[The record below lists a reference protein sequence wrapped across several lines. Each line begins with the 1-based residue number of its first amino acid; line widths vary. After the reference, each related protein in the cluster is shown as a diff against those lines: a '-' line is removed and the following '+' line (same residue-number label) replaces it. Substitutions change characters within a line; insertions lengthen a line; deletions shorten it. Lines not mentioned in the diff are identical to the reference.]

1 MMSNFIKRLPEH
13 KPDVTKV
20 GLGKVIGINI
30 MTSDRKCFLQLEF
43 VFCIF
48 VDDIFYNRPGKS
60 TMSTG
65 PSNPKRI

>member
-48 VDDIFYNRPGKS
+48 VDDIFL
-60 TMSTG
+60 
-65 PSNPKRI
+65 